1 MRLNADGLN
10 AARRKIIAPP
20 PCAAYGSAL
29 SNVCDRLSVYQGA

>member
-20 PCAAYGSAL
+20 LCGIWQCAEQCL
-29 SNVCDRLSVYQGA
+29 